1 MAKNAPIGLLDYWT
15 IGLLDYWTIGLFFVI
30 PAVGKDGAE
39 VHAGQSAAPQCL
51 HSAGRAAESALR
63 RMWSRSGWLRRC
75 SKGWDLDD
83 LDALELDQGTEEG
96 ERTTF
101 ARGPATQAP
110 QRSVDLMREA
120 RTTLPGDDAD
130 ELTSNL

>member
-15 IGLLDYWTIGLFFVI
+15 IGLLDYWTIGLFFII
-30 PAVGKDGAE
+30 PAVGEDGAV
-39 VHAGQSAAPQCL
+39 VHAGQSAAPHCL
-51 HSAGRAAESALR
+51 DPAGCPPESASR
-63 RMWSRSGWLRRC
+63 RRWSRSRRRRC
-75 SKGWDLDD
+75 SEGRELNDQ
-83 LDALELDQGTEEG
+83 DALELDQGTEEG
-96 ERTTF
+96 QGTTF
-101 ARGPATQAP
+101 AGDPATQAP